1 MKTIKEF
8 INEAGFKTYSD
19 INTIMYSGKNN
30 IYAICK
36 TSEYCKTFM
45 NDCEVTLSDDKSLSK
60 HDLNKDDIEKIT
72 SLKLGEVIDKLS
84 VNGIIAVRLN

>member
-1 MKTIKEF
+1 
-8 INEAGFKTYSD
+8 
-19 INTIMYSGKNN
+19 
-30 IYAICK
+30 
-36 TSEYCKTFM
+36 M